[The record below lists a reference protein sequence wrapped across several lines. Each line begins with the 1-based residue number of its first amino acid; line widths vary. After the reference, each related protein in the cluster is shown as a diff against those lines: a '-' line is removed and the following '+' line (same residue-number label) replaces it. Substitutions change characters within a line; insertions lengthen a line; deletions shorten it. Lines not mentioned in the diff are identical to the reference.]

1 MKTLEIAILRTNF
14 TDTFTLGK
22 MTVDGL
28 HFGFTCEDVDRRL
41 EDGGV
46 KIPGQTAI
54 PRGRYRLVVT
64 FSQRFQ
70 KLMPL
75 VEGVPGYTGVR
86 IHGGNTHMN
95 TEGCPLLGKV
105 RTAEGVAN
113 CAQRNDALID
123 MILAAEDEGREC
135 WLEVR

>member
-1 MKTLEIAILRTNF
+1 MKTLEIVILRTNF

-54 PRGRYRLVVT
+54 PRGRYRVVVT

-75 VEGVPGYTGVR
+75 LEDVPGFSGVR
-86 IHGGNTHMN
+86 IHAGNTHLN
-95 TEGCPLLGKV
+95 TEGCPLLGKA
-105 RTAEGVAN
+105 RTADGVAN
-113 CAQRNDALID
+113 CAERNATLID

>member
-1 MKTLEIAILRTNF
+1 MKSLEVVIQRTSF

-28 HFGFTCEDVDRRL
+28 HFGFTCEDVDRKL
-41 EDGGV
+41 EEGGV

-54 PRGRYRLVVT
+54 PRGRYRLAVT

-113 CAQRNDALID
+113 CAERNATLID